1 MLWKQSWLDGLAL
14 LPLLADLPVALPLQ
28 VLGADL
34 GVDHDPLA
42 LEQHYDVG
50 TAEHE
55 EAELVAFQQLGSN
68 LGGQI
73 HSGNE
78 GPTDRQHGD

>member
-1 MLWKQSWLDGLAL
+1 MLV
-14 LPLLADLPVALPLQ
+14 DLPDALPMQ

-42 LEQHYDVG
+42 LEQHYNVG
-50 TAEHE
+50 AAEHE
-55 EAELVAFQQLGSN
+55 EAELVALLQLGSN

-73 HSGNE
+73 HRGN
-78 GPTDRQHGD
+78 GAHPDRQHGD